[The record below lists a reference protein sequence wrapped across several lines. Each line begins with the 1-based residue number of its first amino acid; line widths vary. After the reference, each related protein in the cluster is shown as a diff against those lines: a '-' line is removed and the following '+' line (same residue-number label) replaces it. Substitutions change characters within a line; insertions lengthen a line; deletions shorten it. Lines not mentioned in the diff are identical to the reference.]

1 MKKIEEKYYKIWIT
15 LIKGIGIKRYINLIK
30 KFKTIKNIFSASSK
44 DLENI
49 QLIDEKLI
57 QNILNPQN
65 KILAKEHL
73 VYMERNNIDIIS
85 IEDTEYPLKLL
96 SIYNPPI
103 CLYINGNKEIFKEK
117 SIGIIGCRECTSYG
131 KEIAQKFSYY
141 LAKNKINIVSGLA
154 KGIDSE
160 AHLGA
165 TYAKGWT
172 TAVLGNGLDI
182 VYPKENYYL
191 VDKILRNDGAII
203 SEYPIGTRPEKMN
216 FPARNRIISGISDG
230 LLVVEAKKKSGTL
243 ITVDFALEQGRDVFL
258 VPGNINSLNSEGTN
272 DLIRQGGR
280 LVTCYEDILEEM

>member
-30 KFKTIKNIFSASSK
+30 EFKTIKNIFSASSK
-44 DLENI
+44 DLVNI
-49 QLIDEKLI
+49 PLIDEKLI
-57 QNILNPQN
+57 QNILNSQN
-65 KILAKEHL
+65 KILAKKHL
-73 VYMERNNIDIIS
+73 VYMEKNNIDIIS
-85 IEDTEYPLKLL
+85 IEDVEYPLKLV

-103 CLYINGNKEIFKEK
+103 CLYIKGNKEIFKEK
-117 SIGIIGCRECTSYG
+117 SIGIIGCRECTQYG
-131 KEIAQKFSYY
+131 KEIAQKFSYN

-154 KGIDSE
+154 RGIDSE

-203 SEYPIGTRPEKMN
+203 SEYPIGTKPEKMN

-272 DLIRQGGR
+272 DLIKQGGR

>member
-44 DLENI
+44 DLKNI
-49 QLIDEKLI
+49 QLIDEKLV

-103 CLYINGNKEIFKEK
+103 CIYIKGNKEIFKEK

-131 KEIAQKFSYY
+131 KEIAQKFSYH

-172 TAVLGNGLDI
+172 TAVLGNGLDT

-272 DLIRQGGR
+272 DLIKQGGR